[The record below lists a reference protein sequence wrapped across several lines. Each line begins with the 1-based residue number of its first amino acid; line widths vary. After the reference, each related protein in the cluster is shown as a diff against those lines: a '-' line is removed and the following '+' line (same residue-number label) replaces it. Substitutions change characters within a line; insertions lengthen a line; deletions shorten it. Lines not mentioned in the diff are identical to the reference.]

1 MDRHEAGAEADR
13 RAVDIRELCQIGG
26 VPEMADAFIAS
37 QIETPETV
45 RHSLATCARVPPC

>member
-1 MDRHEAGAEADR
+1 MDRHEAEAEADR
-13 RAVDIRELCQIGG
+13 RAVDIRELCLIGG
-26 VPEMADAFIAS
+26 VPEMAEAFIAS